1 MRRGR
6 SGGALLAAALTT
18 AVLMMAVGCSS
29 DDDAAT
35 TADNDA
41 TASTPAQP
49 AEAEAPADPAPA
61 GDDAGDDSG
70 DAAAAP
76 DREGTR
82 IADDVTLRVP
92 GEGGAAAVY
101 EIRNLRVTEATTQT
115 DCPGGSPVN
124 AQRLAAEITAQLE
137 LPNRDD
143 PNVTPNDQPLP
154 VPYVSN
160 LPEVVLIGVGADSS
174 ADAEWFVGVN
184 PDTLLLTSVPN
195 TVLRPPP
202 VDALTSPT
210 CAIEGWRPTDTPE
223 PLPSAELEVTS
234 DAFVPADF
242 DPSRYQIR
250 IGRGD
255 DFAYCWPLDDLG
267 ATSELGQCR

>member
-1 MRRGR
+1 MLRGR
-6 SGGALLAAALTT
+6 SGGGLLTAALVA
-18 AVLMMAVGCSS
+18 AVVMMAAGCSS
-29 DDDAAT
+29 GDDAAST
-35 TADNDA
+35 TAEDEGA
-41 TASTPAQP
+41 TTSSAAEQAVPAEPVPAEDQTPAI
-49 AEAEAPADPAPA
+49 
-61 GDDAGDDSG
+61 
-70 DAAAAP
+70 
-76 DREGTR
+76 DRDGTR

-101 EIRNLRVTEATTQT
+101 EIRNLRVTAPSTAT
-115 DCPGGSPVN
+115 DCPGGAPVN
-124 AQRLAAEITAQLE
+124 AQRLAAEVTAQLE
-137 LPNRDD
+137 LPERDD

-160 LPEVVLIGVGADSS
+160 LPEVVLIGVGAESS
-174 ADAEWFVGVN
+174 ANGEWFVGVN
-184 PDTLLLTSVPN
+184 PDTLLLASVPN

-210 CAIEGWRPTDTPE
+210 CAIEGWRPTETLE
-223 PLPSAELEVTS
+223 PLDSAELELTS

-242 DPSRYQIR
+242 DPSKYQIR

-255 DFAYCWPLDDLG
+255 EFAYCWPLDDLG